1 MEITCPSCGARHN
14 IQAGMLS
21 VVCEY
26 CNNIMKIER
35 DEVVETGQ
43 KSFILPFPTVFD
55 VGKYFYVIENKKSN
69 DKLFGKNVEYISDK
83 ELYERKLKDYIA
95 KLYVYGQIRYTNDG
109 GFWDDWFVRI
119 LENKK
124 DIDRNKNFVIKENE
138 GLINIQYI
146 SKIQEDI
153 NHEIF
158 SKSVGLSYN
167 GYFIQEI
174 GTASIE
180 GFKGDFPFFV
190 DNQDNSKYV
199 DLVAQNTTA
208 EYKIIGNNTLF
219 LQGI

>member
-1 MEITCPSCGARHN
+1 MEITCPSCWARHN

-35 DEVVETGQ
+35 DEVVETWQ

-55 VGKYFYVIENKKSN
+55 VWKYFYVIENKKSN
-69 DKLFGKNVEYISDK
+69 DKLFWKNVEYISDK

-95 KLYVYGQIRYTNDG
+95 KLYVYWQIRYTNDG
-109 GFWDDWFVRI
+109 WFWDDWFVRI

-138 GLINIQYI
+138 WLINIQYI

-158 SKSVGLSYN
+158 SKSVWLSYN

-174 GTASIE
+174 WTASIE
-180 GFKGDFPFFV
+180 WFKWDFPFFV

-208 EYKIIGNNTLF
+208 EYKIIWNNTLF